1 MLTVKALCAE
11 MAASGRHLSQRGARD
26 WWTKGLLPKPAR
38 RSLGREKGTET
49 YWTDPSVLRRA
60 QAAYDL
66 MAWHA
71 RTDIACW
78 GLWLLGF
85 PISLGAVRA
94 TYGKLIGRRLRSVQG
109 RAGRLAEDVIG
120 GHAASAARGLAQKL
134 HIPVSVRHDLTD
146 MLIPFLDVYFG
157 VDDEATTE
165 GLAKLWET
173 VAPYLS
179 LKGADVGRL
188 AELHLTDDDWDG
200 WVQSL
205 KEFGSLPA
213 QRETLQSASDY
224 ELQRARR
231 LVLFVVG
238 HLRRLA
244 KATGPWEGSEEGV
257 DRLVIAIGGWSI
269 PILVA
274 VLRNEG
280 LRHKTTSLLLK
291 LAQKLSAEGGPT
303 PRRAKMAAS
312 PIMDKS
318 AATE

>member
-1 MLTVKALCAE
+1 
-11 MAASGRHLSQRGARD
+11 
-26 WWTKGLLPKPAR
+26 
-38 RSLGREKGTET
+38 
-49 YWTDPSVLRRA
+49 
-60 QAAYDL
+60 
-66 MAWHA
+66 
-71 RTDIACW
+71 
-78 GLWLLGF
+78 
-85 PISLGAVRA
+85 
-94 TYGKLIGRRLRSVQG
+94 
-109 RAGRLAEDVIG
+109 
-120 GHAASAARGLAQKL
+120 
-134 HIPVSVRHDLTD
+134 

>member
-1 MLTVKALCAE
+1 MLTLKALCAE
-11 MAASGRHLSQRGARD
+11 MAASGRPLSPRGARD

-49 YWTDPSVLRRA
+49 YWTDPSVLRQA
-60 QAAYDL
+60 QVAHDL

-94 TYGKLIGRRLRSVQG
+94 TYGKLIGRSLRSVRG

-120 GHAASAARGLAQKL
+120 GHAASAARGLAQKRHL
-134 HIPVSVRHDLTD
+134 PVSVRDDLTD
-146 MLIPFLDVYFG
+146 MLVPFLDVYYG
-157 VDDEATTE
+157 VDDETTTE

-179 LKGADVGRL
+179 LKGADAGRV
-188 AELHLTDDDWDG
+188 AELHLTDDDWDV

-257 DRLVIAIGGWSI
+257 DRLVIVIGGWSI

-280 LRHKTTSLLLK
+280 LRHKTTSSLLK
-291 LAQKLSAEGGPT
+291 LAQMLSAQDGPT
-303 PRRAKMAAS
+303 RRGAKIAAL
-312 PIMDKS
+312 PIVDKS

>member
-1 MLTVKALCAE
+1 
-11 MAASGRHLSQRGARD
+11 
-26 WWTKGLLPKPAR
+26 
-38 RSLGREKGTET
+38 
-49 YWTDPSVLRRA
+49 
-60 QAAYDL
+60 
-66 MAWHA
+66 
-71 RTDIACW
+71 
-78 GLWLLGF
+78 
-85 PISLGAVRA
+85 
-94 TYGKLIGRRLRSVQG
+94 
-109 RAGRLAEDVIG
+109 
-120 GHAASAARGLAQKL
+120 
-134 HIPVSVRHDLTD
+134 

-303 PRRAKMAAS
+303 PRRAKTAAP
-312 PIMDKS
+312 PIMGKS
-318 AATE
+318 VARE